1 MSNNNVYIMI
11 FNNNN
16 KLYQVFN
23 AYDYQI
29 DAFNDYYNNK
39 RKSKVEYKY
48 KNDEIIFFLNEFN
61 SSGLKQNYDDFL
73 NFIREDGSQSVI
85 SNNYEKIKS
94 YCAFANRLTSI
105 PY

>member
-39 RKSKVEYKY
+39 RKSKVKYKY